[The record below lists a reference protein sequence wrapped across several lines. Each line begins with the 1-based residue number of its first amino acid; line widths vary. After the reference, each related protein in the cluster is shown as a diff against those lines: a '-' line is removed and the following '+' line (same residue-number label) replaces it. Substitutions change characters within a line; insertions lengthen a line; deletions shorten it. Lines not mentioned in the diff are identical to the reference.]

1 MCLLRNRSCNRRILR
16 SVSCSTRAFS
26 VGSAASCFNSL
37 EMGTPAGR
45 DHHLTAVQWHSLLY
59 TACTF
64 PERLV
69 HRLVRRHCQISS
81 TSSQYF
87 SFTQC
92 YCCLDI
98 ICTSGFSFS
107 FKGGQPV
114 NHVRHPT
121 LHNRPSSMTGLFSYV
136 KLTLFGPVFRCLVI
150 KTRTPTSH
158 IYSHS
163 GIYQ

>member
-1 MCLLRNRSCNRRILR
+1 VFFKISSVKKKIHRPATNNIIPAQHLVCLLRNRSCNRRILR

-69 HRLVRRHCQISS
+69 HRLVRRHCQISF

-87 SFTQC
+87 SFVA
-92 YCCLDI
+92 YFIFL
-98 ICTSGFSFS
+98 
-107 FKGGQPV
+107 V
-114 NHVRHPT
+114 
-121 LHNRPSSMTGLFSYV
+121 SSVLLLLGHYLY
-136 KLTLFGPVFRCLVI
+136 LRFRL
-150 KTRTPTSH
+150 
-158 IYSHS
+158 
-163 GIYQ
+163 

>member
-1 MCLLRNRSCNRRILR
+1 MLFRSIE
-16 SVSCSTRAFS
+16 
-26 VGSAASCFNSL
+26 AASCFNSL

-59 TACTF
+59 TACAF
-64 PERLV
+64 PEPLV

-98 ICTSGFSFS
+98 ICTSGFAFN
-107 FKGGQPV
+107 FEGGQPV
-114 NHVRHPT
+114 NHVVHMLNCIGRT
-121 LHNRPSSMTGLFSYV
+121 T
-136 KLTLFGPVFRCLVI
+136 FGPLLTCLI
-150 KTRTPTSH
+150 KTRSPISH
-158 IYSHS
+158 ILIFFSHEFRLVIS
-163 GIYQ
+163 PFLVLGIFKASKTIGYVHQEQMEQQC

>member
-26 VGSAASCFNSL
+26 VGSAASCFNWL

-59 TACTF
+59 TACAF
-64 PERLV
+64 PEPLV

-98 ICTSGFSFS
+98 ICTSGFAFN
-107 FKGGQPV
+107 FEGGQPV
-114 NHVRHPT
+114 NHVVHMLNCIGST
-121 LHNRPSSMTGLFSYV
+121 T
-136 KLTLFGPVFRCLVI
+136 FGPLLTCLI
-150 KTRTPTSH
+150 KTRSPISH
-158 IYSHS
+158 ILIFFFTWVSLSNKSLSCARH
-163 GIYQ
+163 I